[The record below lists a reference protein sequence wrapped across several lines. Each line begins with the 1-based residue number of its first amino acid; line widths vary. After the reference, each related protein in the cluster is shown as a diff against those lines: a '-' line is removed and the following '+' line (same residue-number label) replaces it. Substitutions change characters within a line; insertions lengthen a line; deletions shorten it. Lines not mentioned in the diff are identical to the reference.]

1 MAEKLSAQT
10 RGMGKLERMQESKWE
25 GKNPRRQI
33 QIFSVADGK
42 WINNVAG
49 ILSRLHFNLV

>member
-33 QIFSVADGK
+33 QIFSVADVK

-49 ILSRLHFNLV
+49 I